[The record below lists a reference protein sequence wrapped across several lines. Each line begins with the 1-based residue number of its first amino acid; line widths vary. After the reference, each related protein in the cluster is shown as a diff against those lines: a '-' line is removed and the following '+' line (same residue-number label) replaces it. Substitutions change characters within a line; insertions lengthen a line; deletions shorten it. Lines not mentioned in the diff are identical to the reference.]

1 MGWWLGLSGLRN
13 KLRLNEKGLLRD
25 KLFETARSYLSDF
38 QSKIKETKVQQRREN
53 TKWIPPGVGM
63 YKANYD
69 GAVFAESEKAGIGVI
84 VRDGKG
90 DVIVALAE
98 KIPYPGSVEVLEA
111 LAARRAAKFV
121 VELGLSVAEFEG
133 ASEVVWKALKATD
146 GAHSAMGVII
156 KDTMSIVGLLRTFS
170 FSPTRWQ
177 VIVHSMLQLREQLF
191 FFSLLVWMEHVPN
204 KH

>member
-13 KLRLNEKGLLRD
+13 KLRLNEKGVLRD
-25 KLFETARSYLSDF
+25 ELFETARSYLSDF

-53 TKWIPPGVGM
+53 TKWISPGVGM

-69 GAVFAESEKAGIGVI
+69 GAVFAESEEAGIGVI
-84 VRDGKG
+84 VRDDKG

-98 KIPYPGSVEVLEA
+98 KIPYPVSVEVLEA

-133 ASEVVWKALKATD
+133 DSEIVWKALKAVD
-146 GAHSAMGVII
+146 GAHSATG
-156 KDTMSIVGLLRTFS
+156 
-170 FSPTRWQ
+170 
-177 VIVHSMLQLREQLF
+177 
-191 FFSLLVWMEHVPN
+191 
-204 KH
+204 